1 MKGGF
6 KSKLNGP
13 SLEVIIFTQGI
24 PTSFILPGVP
34 PLTILWSSE
43 IKSSVLVWASA
54 GISWSR
60 AVSLTGGPGVQRCPW
75 AGEQGKVC

>member
-13 SLEVIIFTQGI
+13 SLEVIIFMPSI
-24 PTSFILPGVP
+24 PTSFIFPGVP
-34 PLTILWSSE
+34 PLRILWSSE
-43 IKSSVLVWASA
+43 IKSLSLFGHPQASPGA
-54 GISWSR
+54 GLSHSWE
-60 AVSLTGGPGVQRCPW
+60 VPW